1 MGNSNGKP
9 VVLTDEVN
17 LNHFRLL
24 RVVGKGAF
32 GKVRIVERRDTGL
45 TFALKYIRKDEVV
58 RSESVRNIIRERRML
73 EHLNHPFVCNL
84 RYSFQDMEYLYIV
97 VDLMN
102 GGDLRFHITR
112 KTFTEEAVRFWI
124 AELGCALRHIHGQ
137 GIVHRDVKPDNVL
150 LDSEGHVHLADFNV
164 ASDYTP
170 GKQLTSKSGT
180 LAYLAPEVYIGRGY
194 CTEVDWWSLGVLFY
208 ECIYNKRPFEANSHD
223 ALAQSIIRADPP
235 FPVTAPPVTMV
246 CLHAISSLLEK
257 DKTVRIGAAGFGTF
271 TDNPFFRDIDFEALE
286 RKEIEPVFCPSS
298 EKTNFD
304 ATYDLEELLLEEAP
318 LEARARKQKPRAELR
333 EDATQQEIRADELH
347 RMIETMFVPF
357 NYNIIPDDR
366 TPVPPTD
373 SPVAGALPQQCAP
386 SEKDA
391 PTEPL
396 TNRQRHELS
405 RSIPTPRSQTPAS
418 GSRTRSSAH
427 SPDGSPPLPVAALSS
442 HFAAPGYSP
451 GVGEYVALPPPPPP
465 PPTSE
470 PTQNAQRLHK
480 SRTVRYED
488 TTPTTTPTPPTLS
501 HRSSHH
507 RPRGSTR
514 STSMGGG
521 VQVVLNEQGSWSD
534 MANASQ
540 GMVEEVQAQAAL
552 TAAAAGGGGK
562 PAGMLGFLSRKKGRE
577 RSPKGGKQRERG
589 VLGKEGARHVISH
602 G

>member
-1 MGNSNGKP
+1 MGNSSGKP

-32 GKVRIVERRDTGL
+32 GKVRIVERKDTGL

-73 EHLNHPFVCNL
+73 EHLNHPFLCNL

-102 GGDLRFHITR
+102 GGDLRFHISR

-124 AELGCALRHIHGQ
+124 AELGCALRYIHRQ

-164 ASDYTP
+164 ASDFTP
-170 GKQLTSKSGT
+170 HKQLTSKSGT
-180 LAYLAPEVYIGRGY
+180 LAYLAPEVYAGKGY
-194 CTEVDWWSLGVLFY
+194 LSEVDWWSLGVLFY
-208 ECIYNKRPFEANSHD
+208 ECIYNKRPFEANHHD
-223 ALAQSIIRADPP
+223 QLAQAIIKGDPS
-235 FPVTAPPVTMV
+235 FPVTSPPVSMV

-257 DKTVRIGAAGFGTF
+257 DKTLRIGAAGWESF
-271 TDNPFFRDIDFEALE
+271 TDNPFFRELDFEALE

-347 RMIETMFVPF
+347 RMIETMFEPF
-357 NYNIIPDDR
+357 NYTLLPTERDPAIAT
-366 TPVPPTD
+366 TPTT
-373 SPVAGALPQQCAP
+373 ATAP
-386 SEKDA
+386 NMIKQYARSEKGSPID
-391 PTEPL
+391 
-396 TNRQRHELS
+396 QS
-405 RSIPTPRSQTPAS
+405 RRRADKPSSIPTPRSQTPGS
-418 GSRTRSSAH
+418 TSRTRSSTH
-427 SPDGSPPLPVAALSS
+427 SPNGSPPLPATALSTN
-442 HFAAPGYSP
+442 FAVPASQSP
-451 GVGEYVALPPPPPP
+451 PQQEYFPPHTTIEGPPSKKSSTEPLPPRSGQLGFGKSRAVRYDDSSSIEREQAK
-465 PPTSE
+465 PTS
-470 PTQNAQRLHK
+470 
-480 SRTVRYED
+480 SR
-488 TTPTTTPTPPTLS
+488 S
-501 HRSSHH
+501 H

-534 MANASQ
+534 MANQSQ
-540 GMVEEVQAQAAL
+540 GMVTPTEERRSE
-552 TAAAAGGGGK
+552 K
-562 PAGMLGFLSRKKGRE
+562 PSGMLGFLGRKKGRD
-577 RSPKGGKQRERG
+577 RSPKAGKERERG
-589 VLGKEGARHVISH
+589 VLGKEGARVVISH